1 MKLALKLAFKNIY
14 GAGLRTVLNVVVLSF
29 SFVIIIFLNG
39 VMDGWNAQA
48 KKDTIEWEYGYGQL
62 RHKDYDPFD
71 PYTILDSHAPIP
83 EDRPDLTPILI
94 HQASIYPEGRMMN
107 IVLKGIAA
115 DQQTLLLPTSS
126 LSAKEN
132 QYPVIIGKR
141 FAASSKLNVG
151 DEVLLRWRDVNGT
164 YDANTIYISAIFDS
178 NVPTIDDGQIW
189 MNIND
194 LWQMTG
200 QVNEAT
206 LLVLNETSAPLEST
220 LWNFYSQKELLS
232 TIEEIIATKKIS
244 SSIMYILLLAIALL
258 AIFDTQVLSIFR
270 RQKEIGTYVAL
281 GMTRRKV
288 VGLFTVEG
296 SMYSILALFLASLYG
311 TPFFIFIKKIG
322 IPVAEADQEVGLA
335 IAERIFPI
343 YGFSLVVGTVIV
355 VVLAS
360 TIVSFL
366 PARKIAKINPVSAL
380 KGKLQ

>member
-14 GAGLRTVLNVVVLSF
+14 GAGLRTALNVIVLSF

-107 IVLKGIAA
+107 IVLKGIDA

-141 FAASSKLNVG
+141 FAASSKLNLG

-194 LWQMTG
+194 LWQMTD

-206 LLVLNETSAPLEST
+206 LLVLNETSTPLEST

-288 VGLFTVEG
+288 VGLFTIEG

>member
-14 GAGLRTVLNVVVLSF
+14 GAGLRTVLNVIVLSF

>member
-14 GAGLRTVLNVVVLSF
+14 GAGLRTVLNVIVLSF

-107 IVLKGIAA
+107 IVLKGIDA

-141 FAASSKLNVG
+141 FAASSKLNLG

-194 LWQMTG
+194 LWQMTD

-206 LLVLNETSAPLEST
+206 LLVLNETSTPLEST

-288 VGLFTVEG
+288 VGLFTIEG

>member
-14 GAGLRTVLNVVVLSF
+14 GAGLRTILNVIVLSF

-48 KKDTIEWEYGYGQL
+48 KKDTIEWEYGSGQL

-83 EDRPDLTPILI
+83 ENRPDLTPILI

-107 IVLKGIAA
+107 IVLKGITS
-115 DQQTLLLPTSS
+115 DQQTLLLPTSY
-126 LSAKEN
+126 LNAQEK

-178 NVPTIDDGQIW
+178 NVPTIDNGQIW
-189 MNIND
+189 INIDD
-194 LWQMTG
+194 LWQMTS

-206 LLVLNETSAPLEST
+206 LLVLNETSTPLEST
-220 LWNFYSQKELLS
+220 LWNFTSQKELLS

-244 SSIMYILLLAIALL
+244 SSIMYILLLSIALL

-296 SMYSILALFLASLYG
+296 SMYSILALLLASLYG

-322 IPVAEADQEVGLA
+322 IPVAAADQEVGLA

-366 PARKIAKINPVSAL
+366 PAKKIAKINPVSAL
-380 KGKLQ
+380 KGKIQ

>member
-14 GAGLRTVLNVVVLSF
+14 GAGLRTVLNVIVLSF

-62 RHKDYDPFD
+62 RHKDYDPYD

-83 EDRPDLTPILI
+83 EDRPDLTPVLI

-107 IVLKGIAA
+107 IVLKGIDA

-132 QYPVIIGKR
+132 QYPVVIGKR

-206 LLVLNETSAPLEST
+206 LLVLNESSAPLEST

>member
-14 GAGLRTVLNVVVLSF
+14 GAGLRTVLNVIVLSF

-194 LWQMTG
+194 LWQMTD
-200 QVNEAT
+200 QVNQAT
-206 LLVLNETSAPLEST
+206 LLVLNETSASVEST

-232 TIEEIIATKKIS
+232 TIEQIIATKKIS

>member
-14 GAGLRTVLNVVVLSF
+14 GAGLRTMLNVIVLSF

-107 IVLKGIAA
+107 IVLKGIDA

-141 FAASSKLNVG
+141 FAASSKLNLG

-194 LWQMTG
+194 LWQMTD

-206 LLVLNETSAPLEST
+206 LLVLNETSTPLEST

>member
-14 GAGLRTVLNVVVLSF
+14 GAGLRTILNVIVLSF

-48 KKDTIEWEYGYGQL
+48 KKDTIEWEYGSGQL

-83 EDRPDLTPILI
+83 ENRPDLTPILI

-107 IVLKGIAA
+107 IVLKGITS
-115 DQQTLLLPTSS
+115 DQQTLLLPTSY
-126 LSAKEN
+126 LNAQEK

-164 YDANTIYISAIFDS
+164 YDANKVYISAIFDS

-189 MNIND
+189 ININD
-194 LWQMTG
+194 LWQMTS

-206 LLVLNETSAPLEST
+206 LLVLNETSTPLKST
-220 LWNFYSQKELLS
+220 LWNFTSQKELLS

-296 SMYSILALFLASLYG
+296 SMYSILALLLASLYG
-311 TPFFIFIKKIG
+311 APFFIFIKKVG
-322 IPVAEADQEVGLA
+322 IPVAAADQEVGLA

-343 YGFSLVVGTVIV
+343 YGFSLVVGTVLV

-366 PARKIAKINPVSAL
+366 PAKKIAKINPVSAL
-380 KGKLQ
+380 KGKIQ

>member
-14 GAGLRTVLNVVVLSF
+14 GAGLRTVLNVIVLSF

-62 RHKDYDPFD
+62 RHKDYDPYD

-83 EDRPDLTPILI
+83 ENRPDLTPVLI

-107 IVLKGIAA
+107 IVLKGIDA

-132 QYPVIIGKR
+132 QYPVVIGKR

-164 YDANTIYISAIFDS
+164 YDANTIFISAIFDS
-178 NVPTIDDGQIW
+178 NVPTVDDGQIW
-189 MNIND
+189 MNIDD

-270 RQKEIGTYVAL
+270 RHKEIGTYVAL

>member
-14 GAGLRTVLNVVVLSF
+14 GAGLRTALNVIVLSF

-126 LSAKEN
+126 LNAEEN

-194 LWQMTG
+194 LWQMTD

-206 LLVLNETSAPLEST
+206 LLVLNETSTPLEST

-288 VGLFTVEG
+288 VGLFTIEG

>member
-14 GAGLRTVLNVVVLSF
+14 GAGLRTVLNVIVLSF

-62 RHKDYDPFD
+62 RHKDYDPYD

-83 EDRPDLTPILI
+83 ENRPDLTPVLI

-107 IVLKGIAA
+107 IVLKGIDA

-132 QYPVIIGKR
+132 QYPVVIGKR

-164 YDANTIYISAIFDS
+164 YDANTIFISAIFDS
-178 NVPTIDDGQIW
+178 NVPTVDDGQIW
-189 MNIND
+189 MNIDD

>member
-14 GAGLRTVLNVVVLSF
+14 GAGLRTVLNVIVLSF

-71 PYTILDSHAPIP
+71 SYTILDSHAPIP

-107 IVLKGIAA
+107 IVLKGIDA

-141 FAASSKLNVG
+141 FAASSKLNLG

-194 LWQMTG
+194 LWQMTD

-206 LLVLNETSAPLEST
+206 LLVLNETSTPLEST

-288 VGLFTVEG
+288 VGLFTIEG

>member
-14 GAGLRTVLNVVVLSF
+14 GAGLRTILNVIVLSF

-48 KKDTIEWEYGYGQL
+48 KKDTIEWEYGSGQL

-83 EDRPDLTPILI
+83 ENRPDLTPILI

-107 IVLKGIAA
+107 IVLKGIAS
-115 DQQTLLLPTSS
+115 DQQTLLLPTSY
-126 LSAKEN
+126 LNAQEK

-141 FAASSKLNVG
+141 FAASSKLNIG

-189 MNIND
+189 INIDD
-194 LWQMTG
+194 LWQMTS

-206 LLVLNETSAPLEST
+206 LLVLNETSTPLEST
-220 LWNFYSQKELLS
+220 LWNFTSQKELLS

-296 SMYSILALFLASLYG
+296 SMYSILALLLASLYG

-322 IPVAEADQEVGLA
+322 IPVAAADQEVGLA

-366 PARKIAKINPVSAL
+366 PAKKIAKINPVSAL
-380 KGKLQ
+380 KGKIQ

>member
-14 GAGLRTVLNVVVLSF
+14 GAGLRTVLNVIVLSF

-206 LLVLNETSAPLEST
+206 LLVLNETSASVEST

>member
-14 GAGLRTVLNVVVLSF
+14 GAGLRTILNVIVLSF

-62 RHKDYDPFD
+62 RHKDYDPYD

-83 EDRPDLTPILI
+83 EGRPDLTPILI

-126 LSAKEN
+126 LSAQEN

-151 DEVLLRWRDVNGT
+151 DEVLLRWRDINGT

-194 LWQMTG
+194 LWQMTAK
-200 QVNEAT
+200 VNEAT
-206 LLVLNETSAPLEST
+206 LLVLNQASAPLEST
-220 LWNFYSQKELLS
+220 LWNFTSQKELLS

-343 YGFSLVVGTVIV
+343 YGFSLVIGTVIV

-360 TIVSFL
+360 TIVSYL
-366 PARKIAKINPVSAL
+366 PARKIAKINTVSAL
-380 KGKLQ
+380 KGKIQ

>member
-14 GAGLRTVLNVVVLSF
+14 GAGLRTVLNVIVLSF

-83 EDRPDLTPILI
+83 EDRLDLTPILI

-115 DQQTLLLPTSS
+115 EQQTLLLPTSS
-126 LSAKEN
+126 LSAQEN

-206 LLVLNETSAPLEST
+206 LLVLNESSAPLEST

>member
-14 GAGLRTVLNVVVLSF
+14 GAGLRTALNVIVLSF

-194 LWQMTG
+194 LWQMTD

-206 LLVLNETSAPLEST
+206 LLVLNETSASVEST

>member
-107 IVLKGIAA
+107 IVLKGIDA

-126 LSAKEN
+126 LSAQEN

-200 QVNEAT
+200 QVNEAS
-206 LLVLNETSAPLEST
+206 LLVLNESSTPLEST

-296 SMYSILALFLASLYG
+296 SMYSLLALFLASLYG

>member
-14 GAGLRTVLNVVVLSF
+14 GAGLRTILNVIVLSF

-48 KKDTIEWEYGYGQL
+48 KKDTIEWEYGSGQL

-71 PYTILDSHAPIP
+71 PYTILNSHAPIP
-83 EDRPDLTPILI
+83 ENRPDLTPILI

-107 IVLKGIAA
+107 IVLKGIAS
-115 DQQTLLLPTSS
+115 DQQTLLLPTSY
-126 LSAKEN
+126 LNKQEK

-164 YDANTIYISAIFDS
+164 YDANTVYISAIFDS
-178 NVPTIDDGQIW
+178 NVPTIDDGQMWI
-189 MNIND
+189 NIND
-194 LWQMTG
+194 LWQMTS

-206 LLVLNETSAPLEST
+206 LLVLNETSTPIEST
-220 LWNFYSQKELLS
+220 LWNFTSQKELLS

-244 SSIMYILLLAIALL
+244 SSIIYILLLAIALL

-296 SMYSILALFLASLYG
+296 SMYSILALLLASLYG
-311 TPFFIFIKKIG
+311 TPFFIFIKKVG
-322 IPVAEADQEVGLA
+322 IPVAAADQEVGLA

-343 YGFSLVVGTVIV
+343 YGFSLVLGTVIV

-366 PARKIAKINPVSAL
+366 PAKKIAKINPVSAL
-380 KGKLQ
+380 KGKIQ

>member
-14 GAGLRTVLNVVVLSF
+14 GAGLRTVLNVIVLSF

-200 QVNEAT
+200 QVNQAT

>member
-14 GAGLRTVLNVVVLSF
+14 GAGLRTALNVIVLSF

-194 LWQMTG
+194 LWQMTD
-200 QVNEAT
+200 QVNQAT

>member
-14 GAGLRTVLNVVVLSF
+14 GAGLRTILNVIVLSF

-48 KKDTIEWEYGYGQL
+48 KKDTIEWEYGSGQL

-83 EDRPDLTPILI
+83 ENRPDLTPILI

-107 IVLKGIAA
+107 IVLKGITS
-115 DQQTLLLPTSS
+115 DQQTLLLPTSY
-126 LSAKEN
+126 LNKQEK

-141 FAASSKLNVG
+141 FADSSKLNVG

-164 YDANTIYISAIFDS
+164 YDANTVYISAIFDS

-189 MNIND
+189 ININD
-194 LWQMTG
+194 LWQMTS

-206 LLVLNETSAPLEST
+206 LLVLNETSTPLEST
-220 LWNFYSQKELLS
+220 LWNFTSQKELLS

-296 SMYSILALFLASLYG
+296 SMYSILALLLASLYG
-311 TPFFIFIKKIG
+311 APFFIFIKKVG
-322 IPVAEADQEVGLA
+322 IPVAAADQEVGLA

-343 YGFSLVVGTVIV
+343 YGFSLVLGTVIV

-366 PARKIAKINPVSAL
+366 PAKKIAKINPVSAL
-380 KGKLQ
+380 KGKIQ

>member
-14 GAGLRTVLNVVVLSF
+14 GAGLRTVLNVIVLSF

-189 MNIND
+189 MNIDD

-206 LLVLNETSAPLEST
+206 LLVLNESSAPLEST

>member
-14 GAGLRTVLNVVVLSF
+14 GAGLRTILNVIVLSF

-48 KKDTIEWEYGYGQL
+48 KKDTIEWEYGSGQL

-83 EDRPDLTPILI
+83 ENRPDLTPILI

-107 IVLKGIAA
+107 IVLKGIAS
-115 DQQTLLLPTSS
+115 DQQTLLLPTSY
-126 LSAKEN
+126 LNKQEK

-164 YDANTIYISAIFDS
+164 YDANTVYISAIFDS
-178 NVPTIDDGQIW
+178 NVPTIDDGQMWI
-189 MNIND
+189 NIND
-194 LWQMTG
+194 LWQMTS

-206 LLVLNETSAPLEST
+206 LLVLNETSTPIEST
-220 LWNFYSQKELLS
+220 LWNFTSQKELLS

-244 SSIMYILLLAIALL
+244 SSIIYILLLAIALL

-296 SMYSILALFLASLYG
+296 SMYSILALLLASLYG
-311 TPFFIFIKKIG
+311 TPFFIFIKKVG
-322 IPVAEADQEVGLA
+322 IPVAAADQEVGLA

-343 YGFSLVVGTVIV
+343 YGFSLVLGTVIV

-366 PARKIAKINPVSAL
+366 PAKKIAKINPVSAL
-380 KGKLQ
+380 KGKIQ

>member
-14 GAGLRTVLNVVVLSF
+14 GAGLRTILNVIVLSF

-48 KKDTIEWEYGYGQL
+48 KKDTIEWEYGSGQL

-83 EDRPDLTPILI
+83 ENRPDLTPILI

-107 IVLKGIAA
+107 IVLKGITS
-115 DQQTLLLPTSS
+115 DQQTLLLPTSN
-126 LSAKEN
+126 LNAQEK

-164 YDANTIYISAIFDS
+164 YDANTVYISAIFDS

-189 MNIND
+189 ININD
-194 LWQMTG
+194 LWQMTS

-206 LLVLNETSAPLEST
+206 LLVLNETSTPLKST
-220 LWNFYSQKELLS
+220 LWNFTSQKELLS

-296 SMYSILALFLASLYG
+296 SMYSILALLLASLYG
-311 TPFFIFIKKIG
+311 APFFIFIKKVG
-322 IPVAEADQEVGLA
+322 IPVAAADQEVGLA

-343 YGFSLVVGTVIV
+343 YGFSLVVGTVLV

-366 PARKIAKINPVSAL
+366 PAKKIAKINPVSAL
-380 KGKLQ
+380 KGKIQ

>member
-14 GAGLRTVLNVVVLSF
+14 GAGLRTVLNVIVLSF

-107 IVLKGIAA
+107 IVLKGIDA

-141 FAASSKLNVG
+141 FAASSKLNLG

-194 LWQMTG
+194 LWQMTD

-206 LLVLNETSAPLEST
+206 LLVLNETSTPLEST

>member
-14 GAGLRTVLNVVVLSF
+14 GAGLRTVLNVIVLSF

-194 LWQMTG
+194 LWQMTD
-200 QVNEAT
+200 QVNQAT

>member
-14 GAGLRTVLNVVVLSF
+14 GAGLRTILNVIVLSF

-48 KKDTIEWEYGYGQL
+48 KKDTVEWEYGSGQL

-83 EDRPDLTPILI
+83 ENRPDLTPILI

-107 IVLKGIAA
+107 IVLKGITS
-115 DQQTLLLPTSS
+115 DQQTLLLPTSY
-126 LSAKEN
+126 LNAQEK

-178 NVPTIDDGQIW
+178 NVPTIDNGQIW
-189 MNIND
+189 INIDD
-194 LWQMTG
+194 LWQMTS

-206 LLVLNETSAPLEST
+206 LLVLNETSTPLEST
-220 LWNFYSQKELLS
+220 LWNFTSQKELLS

-244 SSIMYILLLAIALL
+244 SSIMYILLLSIALL

-296 SMYSILALFLASLYG
+296 SMYSILALLLASLYG

-322 IPVAEADQEVGLA
+322 IPVAAADQEVGLA

-366 PARKIAKINPVSAL
+366 PAKKIAKINPVSAL
-380 KGKLQ
+380 KGKIQ

>member
-14 GAGLRTVLNVVVLSF
+14 GAGLRTILNIIVLSF

-48 KKDTIEWEYGYGQL
+48 KKDTIEWEYGSGQL

-83 EDRPDLTPILI
+83 ENRPDLTPILI

-107 IVLKGIAA
+107 IVLKGITS
-115 DQQTLLLPTSS
+115 DQQTLLLPTSY
-126 LSAKEN
+126 LNKQEK

-141 FAASSKLNVG
+141 FADSSKLNVG

-164 YDANTIYISAIFDS
+164 YDANTVYISAIFDS

-189 MNIND
+189 ININD
-194 LWQMTG
+194 LWQMTS

-206 LLVLNETSAPLEST
+206 LLVLNETSTPLEST
-220 LWNFYSQKELLS
+220 IWNFTSQKELLS

-296 SMYSILALFLASLYG
+296 SMYSILALLLASLYG
-311 TPFFIFIKKIG
+311 APFFIFIKKVG
-322 IPVAEADQEVGLA
+322 IPVAAADQEVGLA

-343 YGFSLVVGTVIV
+343 YGFSLVLGTVIV

-366 PARKIAKINPVSAL
+366 PAKKIAKINPVSAL
-380 KGKLQ
+380 KGKIQ

>member
-14 GAGLRTVLNVVVLSF
+14 GAGLRTVLNVIVLSF

-115 DQQTLLLPTSS
+115 NQQTLLLPTSS

-206 LLVLNETSAPLEST
+206 LLVLNETSASVEST